1 MLDVLDFKSQIML
14 THYLLSIEARLIE
27 RYKMNF
33 SNWLEKWG
41 MSSLKI
47 THPFLQ
53 MEWTP
58 EAADKNAAWALYIE
72 LLTRITTQPLPIEH
86 GDEKT
91 ALDSVYSLFATT
103 REVIREHGPE
113 CINFTKIAIVVLNQV
128 VRPFTAK
135 WHRKSLAGDFEDETE
150 RAVFREELAALQ
162 AELRK
167 YSRMLADIAGV
178 EDLTDLE
185 ETEDTVD

>member
-1 MLDVLDFKSQIML
+1 MK
-14 THYLLSIEARLIE
+14 
-27 RYKMNF
+27 F
-33 SNWLEKWG
+33 SNWLEKWE

-47 THPFLQ
+47 TPPFLQ

-58 EAADKNAAWALYIE
+58 KAADKNAAWALYIE
-72 LLTRITTQPLPIEH
+72 LLTRITTQPLPIEY

-91 ALDSVYSLFATT
+91 ALDSVYSLFETT
-103 REVIREHGPE
+103 REVIREHGPA

-162 AELRK
+162 EELRK
-167 YSRMLADIAGV
+167 YSRMLADIAEV

-185 ETEDTVD
+185 NTE

>member
-1 MLDVLDFKSQIML
+1 
-14 THYLLSIEARLIE
+14 
-27 RYKMNF
+27 MNF

-41 MSSLKI
+41 MESLKI
-47 THPFLQ
+47 TPPFLQ

-58 EAADKNAAWALYIE
+58 QAADKNAAWALYIE

-103 REVIREHGPE
+103 REVIREYGPD

-128 VRPFTAK
+128 IRPFTAK
-135 WHRKSLAGDFEDETE
+135 WHRKSIAGDFENESE
-150 RAVFREELAALQ
+150 RTVFRDELAALQ
-162 AELRK
+162 EELRK
-167 YSRMLADIAGV
+167 YSRMLADIADV
-178 EDLTDLE
+178 EDLTNL
-185 ETEDTVD
+185 EDTADTA